1 MRLLFQKETR
11 RLEKS
16 MSMNSNRSG
25 DAKRSGPLRPLA
37 LAAGI
42 AALFAALVL
51 VVGPTTSGW
60 QASQESPLL
69 PSATAPSSRVSTAS
83 GEETPKAHA
92 RDTELPDVDALSRA
106 FASVAETLKPAVVN
120 VFTEQ
125 KAGDLQAL
133 HPPTGGPFDEF
144 FERYF
149 REQPDQRRRS
159 LGSGVIIDQRGYV
172 VTNNHVVENA
182 DDIEI
187 QFSDERRFKAAVIG
201 TDPATDLAVLK
212 IKTDTDETFHHVDFG
227 DSDAL
232 VVGEWVLAMGN
243 PFGFGHTV
251 TAGIVSAKG
260 RVIGQGTYDDFVQ
273 TDAAINPGN
282 SGGPLV
288 NMKGQVIGINSNIIS
303 NSGGSM
309 GIGFAI
315 PSNMTRKIYDQLV
328 SEGTVTRGW
337 LGVQI
342 QNLSAELARSFG
354 LEGKRGALIS
364 DVLGEDSPASKA
376 GLKAGDIIVEL
387 NGVPVDSNTH
397 LVHLVADIHPG
408 ETVNLK
414 YYRDGKLASTK
425 ITVAK
430 RTVEE
435 AFAAPPRDLQ
445 GEKGRLGISGQN
457 LTPQLASELSATSKA
472 GVVLVEV
479 DPDGPA
485 EDAGLRRGDILIE
498 ANRQPIRTVDD
509 LQRILTEVPQGG
521 DVLLRIERV
530 IGGRST
536 FTWVPVTLD

>member
-1 MRLLFQKETR
+1 
-11 RLEKS
+11 

-25 DAKRSGPLRPLA
+25 NARPRGVLRAIA

-42 AALFAALVL
+42 AALFAALVIA
-51 VVGPTTSGW
+51 VGPTTSGW
-60 QASQESPLL
+60 QPSRGEAPQASPLPPASPKL
-69 PSATAPSSRVSTAS
+69 STPEGEKAPKKV
-83 GEETPKAHA
+83 GL
-92 RDTELPDVDALSRA
+92 DTGLPDVEALSRA
-106 FASVAETLKPAVVN
+106 FASVAERLKPAVVN

-125 KAGDLQAL
+125 KAGEAL

-144 FERYF
+144 FERFF
-149 REQPDQRRRS
+149 RERDRRRRS
-159 LGSGVIIDQRGYV
+159 LGSGVIIDERGYV

-182 DDIEI
+182 DEIEI
-187 QFSDERRFKAAVIG
+187 QFSDERRFKAEVVG
-201 TDPATDLAVLK
+201 TDPPTDLAVLK
-212 IKTDTDETFHHVDFG
+212 IKTDEPETFHHVDFG

-288 NMKGQVIGINSNIIS
+288 NLKGEVVGINSNIIS

-315 PSNMTRKIYDQLV
+315 PSNMTRKVYGQLV
-328 SEGTVTRGW
+328 SSGTVTRGW
-337 LGVQI
+337 LGVGI
-342 QNLSAELARSFG
+342 QPLSPDLARSFG

-364 DVLGEDSPASKA
+364 EVLGEDSPAAKA
-376 GLKAGDIIVEL
+376 GLKAGDVIVEL
-387 NGVPVDSNTH
+387 NGVPVDSNSH

-408 ETVNLK
+408 EIVELK
-414 YYRDGKLASTK
+414 YYRDGKLHSTK
-425 ITVAK
+425 VTVAK
-430 RTVEE
+430 RTVDE
-435 AFAAPPRDLQ
+435 AFAAPPRELE

-457 LTPQLASELSATSKA
+457 LTPQLAAEIGASSKA
-472 GVVLVEV
+472 GVVLVDV

-498 ANRQPIRTVDD
+498 ANREPVRSVDD
-509 LQRILTEVPQGG
+509 LQRMIAKVPKGG
-521 DVLLRIERV
+521 DLLLRIERV

>member
-1 MRLLFQKETR
+1 
-11 RLEKS
+11 

-25 DAKRSGPLRPLA
+25 DRKRSGPLRPLV

-42 AALFAALVL
+42 AALFAALFIA
-51 VVGPTTSGW
+51 VGPTTSGW
-60 QASQESPLL
+60 QSSQGETRRA
-69 PSATAPSSRVSTAS
+69 PSAQAPPSRVSAAS
-83 GEETPKAHA
+83 GAETPKATA

-106 FASVAETLKPAVVN
+106 FASVAEALKPAVVN
-120 VFTEQ
+120 IFTEQ
-125 KAGDLQAL
+125 KAGEALQ
-133 HPPTGGPFDEF
+133 PPTGGPFDEF
-144 FERYF
+144 FERFF
-149 REQPDQRRRS
+149 RDQPDQRRRS
-159 LGSGVIIDQRGYV
+159 LGSGVIIDGRGYV

-182 DDIEI
+182 DEIEI
-187 QFSDERRFKAAVIG
+187 QFSDERRFKAEVIG
-201 TDPATDLAVLK
+201 TDPPTDLAVLK
-212 IKTDTDETFHHVDFG
+212 IKTDGKETFHHVDFG

-288 NMKGQVIGINSNIIS
+288 NMKGQVVGINSNIIS

-315 PSNMTRKIYDQLV
+315 PSNMTRKIYDQLA
-328 SEGTVTRGW
+328 SAGTVTRGW
-337 LGVQI
+337 LGVGI
-342 QNLSAELARSFG
+342 QPLSAELARSFG

-364 DVLGEDSPASKA
+364 EVLGEDSPAAKA

-387 NGVPVDSNTH
+387 NGIPVDSNTH

-408 ETVNLK
+408 DTVNLK
-414 YYRDGKLASTK
+414 YYRDGKLDSTK
-425 ITVAK
+425 VTVAK
-430 RTVEE
+430 RTVEQ
-435 AFAAPPRDLQ
+435 ALAAPPPDLQ
-445 GEKGRLGISGQN
+445 GEKGRLGISGQS
-457 LTPQLASELSATSKA
+457 LTTQLASELNATSKA

-485 EDAGLRRGDILIE
+485 DDAGLRRGDILIE

-509 LQRILTEVPQGG
+509 LQRILNEVPQGG

-536 FTWVPVTLD
+536 FNWVPVTLD

>member
-1 MRLLFQKETR
+1 MSMR
-11 RLEKS
+11 
-16 MSMNSNRSG
+16 MSMNS
-25 DAKRSGPLRPLA
+25 KRSGPLRPLA

-42 AALFAALVL
+42 AALFAALVIA
-51 VVGPTTSGW
+51 VGPTTSGW
-60 QASQESPLL
+60 QTGQADQAETPP
-69 PSATAPSSRVSTAS
+69 PSARLSVSPVA
-83 GEETPKAHA
+83 ETPKTSAA
-92 RDTELPDVDALSRA
+92 RGKDTELPDVDDLSRA
-106 FASVAETLKPAVVN
+106 FASVAESLKPAVVN

-125 KAGDLQAL
+125 KAGEGTP

-144 FERYF
+144 FERFF
-149 REQPDQRRRS
+149 RDQQDQRRRS
-159 LGSGVIIDQRGYV
+159 LGSGVIIDGRGYV

-182 DDIEI
+182 DEIEI
-187 QFSDERRFKAAVIG
+187 QFSDERRFKAEVVG
-201 TDPATDLAVLK
+201 TDPPTDLAVLK
-212 IKTDTDETFHHVDFG
+212 IEEHGDETFHHVEFG

-260 RVIGQGTYDDFVQ
+260 RFINQGAYDDFIQ

-288 NMKGQVIGINSNIIS
+288 NMRGQIVGINSNIIS

-315 PSNMTRKIYDQLV
+315 PSNMTRRIYDQLV
-328 SEGTVTRGW
+328 AEGTVTRGW

-342 QNLSAELARSFG
+342 QPLTPELARGFG

-364 DVLGEDSPASKA
+364 DILGDEMPAAKA

-387 NGVPVDSNTH
+387 NGVAVDSNTH
-397 LVHLVADIHPG
+397 LMHLVADVRPG
-408 ETVNLK
+408 ETVSLK

-425 ITVAK
+425 VTVAK

-435 AFAAPPRDLQ
+435 ALAAPPRELE
-445 GEKGRLGISGQN
+445 GGKGRLGISGQS
-457 LTPQLASELSATSKA
+457 LTPQLASELNATSKT

-485 EDAGLRRGDILIE
+485 DDAGLRRGDILIE
-498 ANRQPIRTVDD
+498 ANRQPIRSVDD
-509 LQRILTEVPQGG
+509 LQRILSGVPQGG

-530 IGGRST
+530 IGGNST
-536 FTWVPVTLD
+536 FNWVPVTLD

>member
-1 MRLLFQKETR
+1 
-11 RLEKS
+11 
-16 MSMNSNRSG
+16 MSMNSNRSAG
-25 DAKRSGPLRPLA
+25 AKRPLRA
-37 LAAGI
+37 LGFAIGI
-42 AALFAALVL
+42 AALFVALVIA
-51 VVGPTTSGW
+51 VGPTTSGW
-60 QASQESPLL
+60 QATQGERRVAPSPA
-69 PSATAPSSRVSTAS
+69 PSAAASTAA
-83 GEETPKAHA
+83 GETPKAASHNTA
-92 RDTELPDVDALSRA
+92 LPDVDALSRA

-120 VFTEQ
+120 IFTEQ
-125 KAGDLQAL
+125 KAGEAF

-144 FERYF
+144 FERFF

-159 LGSGVIIDQRGYV
+159 LGSGVVIDSRGYV

-182 DDIEI
+182 DEIEI
-187 QFSDERRFKAAVIG
+187 QFSDERRFKAEVIG
-201 TDPATDLAVLK
+201 TDPPTDLAVLK
-212 IKTDTDETFHHVDFG
+212 IKTHANETFPHVDFG

-288 NMKGQVIGINSNIIS
+288 NMKAQVVGINSNIIS

-315 PSNMTRKIYDQLV
+315 PSGMARKIYDQLV
-328 SEGTVTRGW
+328 SSGTVTRGW

-342 QNLSAELARSFG
+342 QPLSPELARNFG
-354 LEGKRGALIS
+354 IEGKRGALVADI
-364 DVLGEDSPASKA
+364 LGEDSPAAKA

-387 NGVPVDSNTH
+387 NGIPVDSNTH

-408 ETVNLK
+408 ETVDVK
-414 YYRDGKLASTK
+414 YYRDGKLGSTK
-425 ITVAK
+425 VTVAK
-430 RTVEE
+430 RTVDE
-435 AFAAPPRDLQ
+435 ALAAPPPDLE

-457 LTPQLASELSATSKA
+457 LTPQLASEVGAASKT

-509 LQRILTEVPQGG
+509 LQRILAEVPSGG

-536 FTWVPVTLD
+536 FSWVSVTLD

>member
-1 MRLLFQKETR
+1 
-11 RLEKS
+11 

-25 DAKRSGPLRPLA
+25 PLRPLVLA
-37 LAAGI
+37 LGI

-51 VVGPTTSGW
+51 AVGPTTSGW
-60 QASQESPLL
+60 QTQGEAPLAPSSP
-69 PSATAPSSRVSTAS
+69 APSSRIAS
-83 GEETPKAHA
+83 PPSAEAPKAPA
-92 RDTELPDVDALSRA
+92 RDTALPDVDTLSRA

-125 KAGDLQAL
+125 KAGEREAL

-144 FERYF
+144 FERFF
-149 REQPDQRRRS
+149 RGQPDQRRRS
-159 LGSGVIIDQRGYV
+159 LGSGVIIDERGYV

-187 QFSDERRFKAAVIG
+187 QFSDERRFKAEVVG

-212 IKTDTDETFHHVDFG
+212 IKADANETFHHVDFG

-288 NMKGQVIGINSNIIS
+288 NMKGQVVGINSNIIS

-328 SEGTVTRGW
+328 SEGAVTRGW
-337 LGVQI
+337 LGVAI
-342 QNLSAELARSFG
+342 QPLSAELARGFG
-354 LEGKRGALIS
+354 LEGKRGALVSQI
-364 DVLGEDSPASKA
+364 LGEDSPAAKA
-376 GLKAGDIIVEL
+376 GLEAGDVIVEL

-408 ETVNLK
+408 DVVDVK
-414 YYRDGKLASTK
+414 YYRNGKLGSTK
-425 ITVAK
+425 VTVAK

-435 AFAAPPRDLQ
+435 ALAAPPRDLQ
-445 GEKGRLGISGQN
+445 GERGRLGISGQN
-457 LTPQLASELSATSKA
+457 LTPQLASELSATSKT

-485 EDAGLRRGDILIE
+485 EDAGLRTGDILIE

-509 LQRILTEVPQGG
+509 LQRILADVPDGG

>member
-1 MRLLFQKETR
+1 
-11 RLEKS
+11 
-16 MSMNSNRSG
+16 MSMYSNRSG
-25 DAKRSGPLRPLA
+25 DQKRSRPLRPLS

-42 AALFAALVL
+42 AALFAALVIAL
-51 VVGPTTSGW
+51 GPTTSGW
-60 QASQESPLL
+60 QASQEEKRTPAS
-69 PSATAPSSRVSTAS
+69 SARVSTPSAK
-83 GEETPKAHA
+83 EAPKASP
-92 RDTELPDVDALSRA
+92 RDTELPDIDALSRA
-106 FASVAETLKPAVVN
+106 FASVAERLKPAVVN

-125 KAGDLQAL
+125 KAGTPQ
-133 HPPTGGPFDEF
+133 PPTGSPFDEF
-144 FERYF
+144 FERFF
-149 REQPDQRRRS
+149 RDQPDRMRRS
-159 LGSGVIIDQRGYV
+159 LGSGVIIDSRGYV

-182 DDIEI
+182 DEIEI
-187 QFSDERRFKAAVIG
+187 QFSDERRFKAEIVG
-201 TDPATDLAVLK
+201 TDPPTDLAVLK
-212 IKTDTDETFHHVDFG
+212 IKADGDESFSHVDFG

-260 RVIGQGTYDDFVQ
+260 RFINQGAYDDFVQ

-288 NMKGQVIGINSNIIS
+288 NMKGQVVGINSNIIS

-328 SEGTVTRGW
+328 NEGAVTRGW
-337 LGVQI
+337 LGVSI
-342 QNLSAELARSFG
+342 QPLSAELARSFG

-364 DVLGEDSPASKA
+364 EILGESSPAAKA

-387 NGVPVDSNTH
+387 NGIPVDSNTH
-397 LVHLVADIHPG
+397 LVHLVADIRPG
-408 ETVNLK
+408 DTVEMK
-414 YYRDGKLASTK
+414 YYRDGKLASTRV
-425 ITVAK
+425 TVAK
-430 RTVEE
+430 RTIDE
-435 AFAAPPRDLQ
+435 ALAAPPRDLG
-445 GEKGRLGISGQN
+445 GERGRLGISGQN
-457 LTPQLASELSATSKA
+457 LTSQLASEIGATSKA

-498 ANRQPIRTVDD
+498 ANREPVRTVDD
-509 LQRILTEVPQGG
+509 LQRILAEVPAGG

>member
-1 MRLLFQKETR
+1 
-11 RLEKS
+11 

-25 DAKRSGPLRPLA
+25 GAKRSGPLRPLA

-42 AALFAALVL
+42 AALFAALVIA
-51 VVGPTTSGW
+51 VGPTTSGW
-60 QASQESPLL
+60 QASQGETPLA
-69 PSATAPSSRVSTAS
+69 PSAAAPSSRVSTSPPA
-83 GEETPKAHA
+83 ETPKAPV

-106 FASVAETLKPAVVN
+106 FASVAELLKPAVVN

-125 KAGDLQAL
+125 KAGEAF

-144 FERYF
+144 FERFF
-149 REQPDQRRRS
+149 RDQPDQRRRS
-159 LGSGVIIDQRGYV
+159 LGSGVIIDERGYV

-187 QFSDERRFKAAVIG
+187 QFSDERRFKAEVVG

-212 IKTDTDETFHHVDFG
+212 IKTDTNETFHHVDFG

-288 NMKGQVIGINSNIIS
+288 NMKGQVVGINSNIIS

-328 SEGTVTRGW
+328 SAGTVTRGW

-342 QNLSAELARSFG
+342 QPLSAELARSFG

-387 NGVPVDSNTH
+387 NGIPVDSNTH
-397 LVHLVADIHPG
+397 LVHLVADILPG
-408 ETVNLK
+408 DTVDLK

-425 ITVAK
+425 VTVAK

-445 GEKGRLGISGQN
+445 GERGRLGISGQN

-521 DVLLRIERV
+521 DLLLRVERV

>member
-1 MRLLFQKETR
+1 M
-11 RLEKS
+11 
-16 MSMNSNRSG
+16 
-25 DAKRSGPLRPLA
+25 
-37 LAAGI
+37 AAG
-42 AALFAALVL
+42 AGATLAP
-51 VVGPTTSGW
+51 VGSVDGFPHRDATR
-60 QASQESPLL
+60 ASAREKDTDL
-69 PSATAPSSRVSTAS
+69 P
-83 GEETPKAHA
+83 G
-92 RDTELPDVDALSRA
+92 VDDLSRT

-125 KAGDLQAL
+125 KAGEVP
-133 HPPTGGPFDEF
+133 HPPTGSPFDEF
-144 FERYF
+144 FERF
-149 REQPDQRRRS
+149 LPDQQDQRRRS
-159 LGSGVIIDQRGYV
+159 LGSGVIIDERGYV

-182 DDIEI
+182 DKIEI
-187 QFSDERRFKAAVIG
+187 QFSDERRFQAELVG
-201 TDPATDLAVLK
+201 TDPPTDLAVLK
-212 IKTDTDETFHHVDFG
+212 IKNDADESFHHVEFG
-227 DSDAL
+227 DSDGL

-260 RVIGQGTYDDFVQ
+260 RFINQGAYDDFIQ

-288 NMKGQVIGINSNIIS
+288 NMKGEVVGINSNIIS

-315 PSNMTRKIYDQLV
+315 PSNMTRGIYDQLV

-337 LGVQI
+337 LGVGI
-342 QNLSAELARSFG
+342 QRLDPKLARSFG
-354 LEGKRGALIS
+354 LEGKHGALIS
-364 DVLGEDSPASKA
+364 EILGEESPAAKA

-397 LVHLVADIHPG
+397 LVHLVADVRPG
-408 ETVNLK
+408 ETVAVK

-425 ITVAK
+425 VTVAK

-435 AFAAPPRDLQ
+435 AFTAPPPDIE
-445 GEKGRLGISGQN
+445 GEKGRLGISGQS
-457 LTPQLASELSATSKA
+457 LTPQLARELNASSKA

-485 EDAGLRRGDILIE
+485 EAAGLRRGDILIE
-498 ANRQPIRTVDD
+498 ANREPIRSVDD
-509 LQRILTEVPQGG
+509 LQRILAEVPQGG

-530 IGGRST
+530 IGGTST
-536 FTWVPVTLD
+536 FNWVPVTLD

>member
-1 MRLLFQKETR
+1 MN
-11 RLEKS
+11 
-16 MSMNSNRSG
+16 MNSNRSG
-25 DAKRSGPLRPLA
+25 GAKRSGPLRPLA

-42 AALFAALVL
+42 AALFAALVIA
-51 VVGPTTSGW
+51 VGPTTSGW
-60 QASQESPLL
+60 QASQTGLVESPFV
-69 PSATAPSSRVSTAS
+69 PSAPAS
-83 GEETPKAHA
+83 GAESPKAPA
-92 RDTELPDVDALSRA
+92 NDTELPDVDALSRA
-106 FASVAETLKPAVVN
+106 FASVAEALKPAVVN

-125 KAGDLQAL
+125 KAGETL

-144 FERYF
+144 FERFF
-149 REQPDQRRRS
+149 RDQPDQRRRS

-187 QFSDERRFKAAVIG
+187 QFSDERRFKAEVVG

-212 IKTDTDETFHHVDFG
+212 IKTDTNELFHHVGFG

-288 NMKGQVIGINSNIIS
+288 NMKGQVVGINSNIIS
-303 NSGGSM
+303 NSGGSI

-328 SEGTVTRGW
+328 SAGTVTRGW
-337 LGVQI
+337 LGVSI
-342 QNLSAELARSFG
+342 QPLSADLARSFG

-364 DVLGEDSPASKA
+364 EVLGKDSPAAKA
-376 GLKAGDIIVEL
+376 GLTAGDIIVEL
-387 NGVPVDSNTH
+387 NGIPVDSNTH

-408 ETVNLK
+408 DTVDLK

-425 ITVAK
+425 VTVSK

-435 AFAAPPRDLQ
+435 AFAAPPRELQ
-445 GEKGRLGISGQN
+445 GERGRLGISGQN

-472 GVVLVEV
+472 GVVLVEI

>member
-1 MRLLFQKETR
+1 MT
-11 RLEKS
+11 
-16 MSMNSNRSG
+16 MNSNRSG
-25 DAKRSGPLRPLA
+25 DAKRPGPAFAKATAGRPLRPLA
-37 LAAGI
+37 FAAGI
-42 AALFAALVL
+42 AALFTALV
-51 VVGPTTSGW
+51 VAVGPTTSGW
-60 QASQESPLL
+60 QSSQEETPR
-69 PSATAPSSRVSTAS
+69 APSSRLSSSRPA
-83 GEETPKAHA
+83 ETPKAPA
-92 RDTELPDVDALSRA
+92 RETELPDVDALSRT
-106 FASVAETLKPAVVN
+106 FATVAEALKPAVVN

-125 KAGDLQAL
+125 KASGTIERQQ
-133 HPPTGGPFDEF
+133 PPTGGQFDEF
-144 FERYF
+144 FERFF
-149 REQPDQRRRS
+149 RDPPDQRRRS
-159 LGSGVIIDQRGYV
+159 LGSGVIIDPRGYV

-187 QFSDERRFKAAVIG
+187 QFSDERRFKAEVVG
-201 TDPATDLAVLK
+201 NDPATDLSVLK
-212 IKTDTDETFHHVDFG
+212 IKTDANETFHHVDFG

-337 LGVQI
+337 LGVSI
-342 QNLSAELARSFG
+342 QPLSAELARSFG

-364 DVLGEDSPASKA
+364 DVLGEDTPAAKA

-397 LVHLVADIHPG
+397 LVHLVADIRPG
-408 ETVNLK
+408 DTVDLK
-414 YYRDGKLASTK
+414 YYRDGKVASTK
-425 ITVAK
+425 VTVAK

-435 AFAAPPRDLQ
+435 AFAAPPRDRE

-457 LTPQLASELSATSKA
+457 LTPQLAGELSATSKS

-498 ANRQPIRTVDD
+498 ANREPIRSVDD
-509 LQRILTEVPQGG
+509 LQRILAEVPQGG
-521 DVLLRIERV
+521 NVLLRIERV